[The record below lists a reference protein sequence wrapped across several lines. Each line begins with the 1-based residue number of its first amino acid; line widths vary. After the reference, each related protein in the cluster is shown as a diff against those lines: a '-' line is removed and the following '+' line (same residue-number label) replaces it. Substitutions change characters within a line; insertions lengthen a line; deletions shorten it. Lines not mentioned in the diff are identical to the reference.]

1 MPWLI
6 PAAIVAAGAIGA
18 GVSAIGSNKAVK
30 ASEKAT
36 ADTNATNKAVYDT
49 TRADLAPYN
58 QAGQVA
64 NAALMQRYGL
74 AAPATTQNAYA
85 AAGDPASGEMV
96 AANYTGPTGTPTRRV
111 MDEGTGGGVGYVQYD
126 PTNPGASVSTGP
138 GNAYAA
144 PQAGYAAPAV
154 GGAEPGTYGNT
165 NTPTYQAPGAFS
177 YKEGDYKESDAYK
190 FQLARGLDAI
200 QSSQA
205 TRGAMYSGAT
215 AKAIAKFSQ
224 GLAAQDFGNERNFA
238 YQDYTNTNNR
248 NRANYD
254 ADRGYLTNRFDT
266 TTGVLQNLSSG
277 GQNAAAQTGNAG
289 NAYASATGAANSANA
304 ANVGNAALTNASN
317 INGLISTG
325 VNAYAYGQGGGVQAP
340 GVVNSLVTGGAVPR
354 TAYTPYNNRT
364 FAA

>member
-1 MPWLI
+1 MVFPFL
-6 PAAIVAAGAIGA
+6 AAAVVGSGIVGALSGNSAAK
-18 GVSAIGSNKAVK
+18 KAAN
-30 ASEKAT
+30 ASQDAT
-36 ADTNATNKAVYDT
+36 DKTIALQSQQYQQ
-49 TRADLAPYN
+49 TRADLAPYA

-85 AAGDPASGEMV
+85 AAGDPASGELV
-96 AANYTGPTGTPTRRV
+96 AANYNGPTGAPTRRV

-126 PTNPGASVSTGP
+126 PANPGASVSTGP

-165 NTPTYQAPGAFS
+165 TAPTYQAPGAFS

-224 GLAAQDFGNERNFA
+224 GLAAQEFGNERQFA
-238 YQDYTNTNNR
+238 YGSYIYKNNR
-248 NRANYD
+248 DRTNYTD
-254 ADRGYLTNRFDT
+254 DRDYMTNRYDT
-266 TTGVLQNLSSG
+266 TTGVLQNLTSS
-277 GQNAAAQTGNAG
+277 GQNAAAGTAAAGSAYAANAG
-289 NAYASATGAANSANA
+289 NAYSTNA
-304 ANVGNAALTNASN
+304 ANRANAGLVQSSNLTNLLGQ
-317 INGLISTG
+317 GL
-325 VNAYAYGQGGGVQAP
+325 NAYA
-340 GVVNSLVTGGAVPR
+340 R
-354 TAYTPYNNRT
+354 K
-364 FAA
+364 AA